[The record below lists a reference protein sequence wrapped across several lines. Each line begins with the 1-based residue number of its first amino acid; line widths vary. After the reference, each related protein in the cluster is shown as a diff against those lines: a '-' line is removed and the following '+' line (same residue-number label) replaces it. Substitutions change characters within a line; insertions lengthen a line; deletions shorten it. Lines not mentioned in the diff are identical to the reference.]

1 MTDTLD
7 VAGVQKKVRRVLI
20 IGQIMAGLGLGAT
33 LSMGAILAGQLS
45 GSDAW
50 SGLAASVATLGAALA
65 AVPLARLASHY
76 GRRISL
82 TTGALVAAFGAVV
95 TITSVIVALFPL
107 LLLGLMLIG
116 VGTAVNLQSRFA
128 ATDLAAPKT
137 RGRDLSLVVWATT
150 IGAVSGPNL
159 LIPGEAL
166 GSFLGLP
173 PLSGPF
179 VFSLVAQLLAATVY
193 MVALRPDPLKLAAE
207 LATEPALG
215 QRSASEGGV
224 VNVPDNRVMAK
235 TAIISVALS
244 HATMVSVMAMTPV
257 HLINHGASLA
267 IVGFTIS
274 LHIAGMYGLSPVFG
288 LIADK
293 MGRVFTIVLGQAIM
307 ALSLA
312 FTGFGS
318 ENEITVVI
326 GLVLLGLGWSASTV
340 AGSTL
345 LSESTSLARRAS
357 RQGVSDLFMSGSGAV
372 GGAMAGVV
380 LALAGYSGLSFVAL
394 GLVIAVVVRVFVAS
408 RASVEQPVTPAKYV
422 TYDI

>member
-7 VAGVQKKVRRVLI
+7 VVGVQKKVRRVLI

-207 LATEPALG
+207 LALG
-215 QRSASEGGV
+215 KRSPSEGGV
-224 VNVPDNRVMAK
+224 ADVPDNRVMAK

-357 RQGVSDLFMSGSGAV
+357 RQGVSDLFMSGSGAA